1 MIVRTCFYSV
11 GSYEER
17 DMDTQ
22 TIGVIAAGIGVIATV
37 IYLTLGFLGIRTL
50 KDIRDNL
57 RRRESR

>member
-1 MIVRTCFYSV
+1 
-11 GSYEER
+11 
-17 DMDTQ
+17 MDTQ